1 MPAIDSLIENTRI
14 AAAADTGVELTAA
27 DALALVAEVTRL
39 QRQRDEACAD
49 FDGLGPVIEGL
60 EKAKTHIRADNE
72 HLFQRLREEEALTV
86 KWQQRAKRA
95 EERLRQA
102 GTVLAGAERDRAAAE
117 AEAAGL
123 REQLRLTEQVKA
135 ALAGKAMKYNLECDA
150 LRKRLATAEAGAAL
164 VPEAEWLEMVAMLLE
179 GVEVTFCDQCP
190 FVKEPCKLQCA
201 DTEMPRIL
209 AARIRAWRGDGDGSG
224 DGNGEQKKE

>member
-14 AAAADTGVELTAA
+14 AAAADTGVELTVA

-102 GTVLAGAERDRAAAE
+102 DTVLAGAERDRKAAE
-117 AEAAGL
+117 AEAAALKKLEAAHRGEEA
-123 REQLRLTEQVKA
+123 RKA
-135 ALAGKAMKYNLECDA
+135 AE
-150 LRKRLATAEAGAAL
+150 LRKQLADVSAL
-164 VPEAEWLEMVAMLLE
+164 VPEAEWLEMMAMLLE

-201 DTEMPRIL
+201 DTEMPRDL
-209 AARIRAWRGDGDGSG
+209 AARIRAWRGDGGKEEGESDG
-224 DGNGEQKKE
+224 D